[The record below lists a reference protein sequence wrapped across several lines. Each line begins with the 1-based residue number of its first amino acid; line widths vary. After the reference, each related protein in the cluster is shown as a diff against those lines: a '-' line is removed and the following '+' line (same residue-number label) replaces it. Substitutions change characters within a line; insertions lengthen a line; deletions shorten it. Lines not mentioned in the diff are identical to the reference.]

1 MSSQLCTKLRVS
13 HAYVTTT
20 TIFNMA
26 AMVVNEL
33 FHLRNMD
40 VDLAVPPFA
49 LCKCILFGLFILWFG
64 TGLLL
69 FGVVILA
76 NDTFK

>member
-1 MSSQLCTKLRVS
+1 MV
-13 HAYVTTT
+13 TT

-64 TGLLL
+64 TGE
-69 FGVVILA
+69 FM
-76 NDTFK
+76 